1 MCDLFECKTYA
12 SLFRERVRKQKTV
25 VAFLFSLALLCL
37 FVGVSLIIFA
47 LVLGDLK
54 QNLWMEIIKT
64 ALGLIVSGTSVAT
77 WKEVLD
83 RWVGLVPFTDV
94 NERLANCASLPP
106 NELEV
111 TCNLAKTFLTKL

>member
-1 MCDLFECKTYA
+1 MCDSFECKSYA
-12 SLFRERVRKQKTV
+12 SLFNERVRKQKRV
-25 VAFLFSLALLCL
+25 VAFLFSLALLSL

-64 ALGLIVSGTSVAT
+64 SLGLAVSATSIPT
-77 WKEVLD
+77 WIGVLD
-83 RWVGLVPFTDV
+83 RWVSLVPFTDV
-94 NERLANCASLPP
+94 NQRLANCDSAPP

-111 TCNLAKTFLTKL
+111 TCNLAKTFLSKL

>member
-1 MCDLFECKTYA
+1 MCDLFECESYA
-12 SLFRERVRKQKTV
+12 SLFHERVRKQKKV
-25 VAFLFSLALLCL
+25 VAVLFSLALLCL

-64 ALGLIVSGTSVAT
+64 SLGLIVSGTSVAT

-83 RWVGLVPFTDV
+83 RWVGLVPFTNL
-94 NERLANCASLPP
+94 NERLANCDSLPP

-111 TCNLAKTFLTKL
+111 TCNLAKAFLNKL

>member
-1 MCDLFECKTYA
+1 MCDSFECKSYA
-12 SLFRERVRKQKTV
+12 SLFRERVGRQKKVITV
-25 VAFLFSLALLCL
+25 LFSLALLCL

-54 QNLWMEIIKT
+54 QNLWMEVIKT
-64 ALGLIVSGTSVAT
+64 SLGLIVSGTSVAT

-83 RWVGLVPFTDV
+83 RWVGLVPFTNLNDS
-94 NERLANCASLPP
+94 LANCDSLPP

-111 TCNLAKTFLTKL
+111 TCNLAKAFLNKL